1 MRNVNRFI
9 VFVLAVFLGVFLIA
23 QKKKSLDQ
31 YKKEQ
36 VKLEKEIDDLQS
48 ILASTKNESEASLG
62 KVRALRELVAKRK
75 RYVDVLDRD
84 VQRLGATLKDSEELI
99 DALKHDVDSLK
110 NEYAEMIYAT
120 SKMNNSFNRMFL
132 IFSSESYNQLSLRLK
147 LLEQFAEVKKDQV
160 EKIQKVQGVLES
172 QREEVAERYDMKKKS
187 LSKLVQEKEKFN
199 VSLSSLEKEKKALEG
214 KQKVLLDDIKG
225 KKNQVEKIK
234 DIIKKIIAEELKN
247 SKNSKAKNVVLSKNF
262 SANKGRL
269 PWPIRT
275 KKFVSWKFGL
285 QPNPD
290 IKGIKDYN
298 YGIGIQTTVGSSVH
312 ATFEGEVRK
321 VLNIPGNGKTI
332 MVKHGDFF
340 TIYGR
345 LQNLV
350 VKPGD
355 VVITGQKLGT
365 VKTVRGS
372 NSLDFQIWQKQKNLN
387 PQTWLSK

>member
-1 MRNVNRFI
+1 MKNVSKYLIFFI
-9 VFVLAVFLGVFLIA
+9 VISLGAFVVA
-23 QKKKSLDQ
+23 QKKKSLSQ

-36 VKLEKEIDDLQS
+36 QKLENEINDLQS

-62 KVRALRELVAKRK
+62 KVRALRELVSKRK
-75 RYVDVLDRD
+75 RYVDVLNKD
-84 VQRLGATLKDSEELI
+84 VKRLANTLKDSEELI

-110 NEYAEMIYAT
+110 HEYADMIYAT

-147 LLEQFAEVKKDQV
+147 LLQQFAEVKKDQV
-160 EKIQKVQGVLES
+160 EKIQKVQSTLASE
-172 QREEVAERYDMKKKS
+172 REEIAGRYEDKKR
-187 LSKLVQEKEKFN
+187 LLNKLVKEKEKFN
-199 VSLSSLEKEKKALEG
+199 QSLSSLEKEKRALEG

-234 DIIKKIIAEELKN
+234 DIIKKIIAEELKK
-247 SKNSKAKNVVLSKNF
+247 SKNSKEKNVVLSKNF
-262 SANKGRL
+262 SSNKGRL
-269 PWPIRT
+269 PWPIRS

-290 IKGIKDYN
+290 ISGIKDYN
-298 YGIGIQTTVGSSVH
+298 YGIGIQTTVGSTVH
-312 ATFEGEVRK
+312 ASFEGEVRK
-321 VLNIPGNGKTI
+321 ILSIPGNGKTI

-345 LQNLV
+345 LENVL

-365 VKTVRGS
+365 IKTVRGS

-387 PQTWLSK
+387 PQSWLSN